1 MSTLRGDAPLITA
14 LAAAYGP
21 DLARAWQALP
31 YLVLPGEGF
40 FDHLYE
46 RQMDLKRGMPALDH
60 LPWPDVVVD
69 CGDLA
74 EGLLRRARAA
84 NGSLDTRPPGRSW
97 ARVARGD
104 HYDAARRTLSP
115 WAAQDRPDAVDG
127 PAFRARPLAA
137 ADLVVAEIWAA
148 RADGGGSRP
157 TVVFVPAATPWD
169 AATHTYVHETE
180 GMARDERARVGARMV
195 MVAVLLAFAYLQ
207 QASEHLV
214 EVTPRLTP
222 AQATQDARSRAKR
235 PALRIGLPQYILL
248 DPTRAREYGQPAG
261 ERESRPGQARPAPQP
276 HGRRGHWREL
286 RADRYG
292 ERRGQRVWVRP
303 AWIGP
308 EQWEA
313 EGQRYRVVAPAS
325 HPAAGGAPTAAP
337 EGAGPQVTAARPAR
351 RAPARTPQE

>member
-1 MSTLRGDAPLITA
+1 MSTLRGDAPLIKA
-14 LAAAYGP
+14 LAAAYAS
-21 DLARAWQALP
+21 DVARAWQALP

-46 RQMDLKRGMPALDH
+46 RQVDLRRAMPALDH

-74 EGLLRRARAA
+74 QGLLRRAREAQ
-84 NGSLDTRPPGRSW
+84 GSPDTRPTGRAW

-104 HYDAARRTLSP
+104 RYDAARRALSP
-115 WAAQDRPDAVDG
+115 WAALVRPVAVDG
-127 PAFRARPLAA
+127 PAPRDRPLAA

-148 RADGGGSRP
+148 RADGGVGSRP
-157 TVVFVPAATPWD
+157 TVAYVPAATPWD
-169 AATHTYVHETE
+169 AATHAYMHETE

-222 AQATQDARSRAKR
+222 AQATQDARSVTKR
-235 PALRIGLPQYILL
+235 PELRIGLPRYILL

-261 ERESRPGQARPAPQP
+261 ERDSRPGQARPSPRP
-276 HGRRGHWREL
+276 HGRRGHWRKL
-286 RADRYG
+286 RADRHG

-303 AWIGP
+303 AWVGP

-313 EGQRYRVVAPAS
+313 EGQRYRVVSPAS
-325 HPAAGGAPTAAP
+325 HPPAAEPPAAT
-337 EGAGPQVTAARPAR
+337 EGAGPQVTAVRPAR